1 MTNNPALQRPQVHKA
16 TQRPNSGN
24 AGNSGSGKG
33 GRGNSGGS
41 QKGGNTPPRPSPWLE
56 HPLDPNPTPHRS
68 AGFVEY
74 LRWMRSP
81 ASPAKDGTKV
91 ELMTMAEQGD
101 YRQRL
106 QVLTERTRQIAGKN
120 NCFAVTCPWRIRVGG
135 HRGPESILLPAFDN
149 LGIPYIPSS
158 TLRGVARAQAIREV
172 MQNEGVPWAEADK
185 LVGQRYFGYLD
196 SSDSSEKA
204 GKIIFLD
211 AYPLPEQKNGGL
223 AVDMANNLW
232 SWNNGNLK
240 YAANPNVF
248 FSLREASFLIGIKPT
263 NHCSPQMLKQVKN
276 WLIRGLTQGI
286 GSQVNA
292 GYGILVESLKQV
304 ERGFFSVD
312 FTVQGQLI
320 HGCQKC
326 TSTSWQWNVRN
337 QAWQMRGQPEA
348 EVRATAFKSLL
359 RYWFRAFARGVLPP
373 AEVQSLEGMIFGA
386 IQPQPKHG
394 YLRVRVI
401 NGRVTQP
408 EARPN
413 QQGKNDPCGEE
424 QGTLVLDYSSEVPDA
439 HKETLKELASNLMW
453 LMFHL
458 GGIGQGAR
466 RPCYSRKTR
475 NQAPWWRGSNL
486 IPKNNNPFWKLPS
499 SAKEFKEIFQQR
511 LQRFYEALGQLSN
524 HPINP
529 TQPLSI
535 GTVTTNQWAEAI
547 DANCRI
553 VVCSRGPRGEVCS
566 GDSREEKPY
575 GLALLH
581 DPNLK
586 VNGNYDKNLC
596 GSTGKPSP
604 VWVADLGNY
613 QVITIFGVNKDPRL
627 EFLKHLNKSGRCLQ
641 LFPFKSS

>member
-1 MTNNPALQRPQVHKA
+1 MTNHPALQRPQAHKA

-24 AGNSGSGKG
+24 ASNSGSGKG

-41 QKGGNTPPRPSPWLE
+41 NNPPRPSPWLG
-56 HPLDPNPTPHRS
+56 HPLDPNPNPHCS

-91 ELMTMAEQGD
+91 ELVTTAEQGD
-101 YRQRL
+101 YSQRL
-106 QVLTERTRQIAGKN
+106 QVLTERTRQIAGEGN
-120 NCFAVTCPWRIRVGG
+120 YFEVTCPWRIRVGG

-172 MQNEGVPWAEADK
+172 MENKGLSWPEADR
-185 LVGQRYFGYLD
+185 LVGQLYFGYLD
-196 SSDSSEKA
+196 SSDPSEKA

-211 AYPLPEQKNGGL
+211 AYPLPEQTNGGL

-232 SWNNGNLK
+232 SWDNGNLK

-248 FSLREASFLIGIKPT
+248 FSLRGVSFLIGIKPT
-263 NHCSPQMLKQVKN
+263 NHCSPEMLHQVKR

-292 GYGILVESLKQV
+292 GYGVLVEPQKQV
-304 ERGFFSVD
+304 GHGFFSVD
-312 FTVQGQLI
+312 FTVRGQLI
-320 HGCQKC
+320 HGRQKW
-326 TSTSWQWNVRN
+326 TPTSWQWNARN

-359 RYWFRAFARGVLPP
+359 RYWFRAFAGGVLPT
-373 AEVQSLEGMIFGA
+373 AEVQRLEGLIFGA

-401 NGRVTQP
+401 SGKVTQP

-413 QQGKNDPCGEE
+413 QQGRNDPCGEE
-424 QGTLVLDYSSEVPDA
+424 QGTLVLDYSAEVPDD
-439 HKETLKELASNLMW
+439 HKETVAELARHLTW

-475 NQAPWWRGSNL
+475 NQAPWWRGSDL
-486 IPKNNNPFWKLPS
+486 IPENKDPFWELPDN
-499 SAKEFKEIFQQR
+499 AKEFKQKFQQR
-511 LQRFYEALGQLSN
+511 LQRFYQALEHFGHYQ
-524 HPINP
+524 INP
-529 TQPLSI
+529 AQPLSI
-535 GTVTTNQWAEAI
+535 GTVTSDQWAEAI

-553 VVCSRGPRGEVCS
+553 VVCSGHSRG
-566 GDSREEKPY
+566 EKPY

-581 DPNLK
+581 DPSLK
-586 VNGNYDKNLC
+586 VNGNYDRNLC

-613 QVITIFGVNKDPRL
+613 QVITIFGVTKDPRL
-627 EFLKHLNKSGRCLQ
+627 KFLKLLNNSGGCLQ
-641 LFPFKSS
+641 LFPFKSP

>member
-1 MTNNPALQRPQVHKA
+1 MTNNPALQRPQTHKA

-56 HPLDPNPTPHRS
+56 HPLDPNPKPDQT

-81 ASPAKDGTKV
+81 DSPAKDGTKV
-91 ELMTMAEQGD
+91 ELVTTAEQGD

-106 QVLTERTRQIAGKN
+106 QVLTERTHQIAGKG
-120 NCFAVTCPWRIRVGG
+120 NCFEVTCPWRIRVGG

-196 SSDSSEKA
+196 SRDSSEKA

-232 SWNNGNLK
+232 SWDNGNLK

-248 FSLREASFLIGIKPT
+248 FSLRRVSFLIGIKPT
-263 NHCSPQMLKQVKN
+263 NHCSPQMLKQVKE

-292 GYGILVESLKQV
+292 GYGVLVEPQKQV
-304 ERGFFSVD
+304 GRGFFSVD

-326 TSTSWQWNVRN
+326 TSTSWQWNDRN

-373 AEVQSLEGMIFGA
+373 AEVQRLEGMIFGA

-401 NGRVTQP
+401 NGEVTQP

-424 QGTLVLDYSSEVPDA
+424 QGTLVLDFSSEVPDD
-439 HKETLKELASNLMW
+439 HQKTLAELARNLTW

-466 RPCYSRKTR
+466 RPCYSRQNR

-486 IPKNNNPFWKLPS
+486 IPENDGPFWKLPS
-499 SAKEFKEIFQQR
+499 SAKGFKEIFQQR
-511 LQRFYEALGQLSN
+511 LQNFYTALGQLGNCS
-524 HPINP
+524 INRTQP
-529 TQPLSI
+529 TQLLSV
-535 GTVTTNQWAEAI
+535 GTVTPEQWAEAI

-553 VVCSRGPRGEVCS
+553 VLCSGNSRG
-566 GDSREEKPY
+566 EKPY

-581 DPNLK
+581 DPSLK

-604 VWVADLGNY
+604 VWVAHLGNY
-613 QVITIFGVNKDPRL
+613 QVITIFGVTKNPRL
-627 EFLKHLNKSGRCLQ
+627 KFLKHLNTSGRCLQ

>member
-1 MTNNPALQRPQVHKA
+1 MTNNPALQRPQTHKA
-16 TQRPNSGN
+16 TQRPNSRN

-56 HPLDPNPTPHRS
+56 HPLDPNPKPDQT

-81 ASPAKDGTKV
+81 DSPAKDGTKV
-91 ELMTMAEQGD
+91 ELVTTAEQGD

-106 QVLTERTRQIAGKN
+106 QVLTERTHQIAGKG
-120 NCFAVTCPWRIRVGG
+120 NCFEVTCPWRIRVGG

-172 MQNEGVPWAEADK
+172 MANQGVPWAEADK

-196 SSDSSEKA
+196 SRDSSEKA

-211 AYPLPEQKNGGL
+211 AYPLPEQKSGGL

-232 SWNNGNLK
+232 SWDNGNLK

-263 NHCSPQMLKQVKN
+263 NHCSPQMLKQVKD

-304 ERGFFSVD
+304 GRGFFSVD

-320 HGCQKC
+320 HGRQEF
-326 TSTSWQWNVRN
+326 TGWRWNDRN
-337 QAWQMRGQPEA
+337 QQWQMRGQPEA
-348 EVRATAFKSLL
+348 EVRATAFKSML

-373 AEVQSLEGMIFGA
+373 AEVQRLEGMIFGA

-413 QQGKNDPCGEE
+413 EEGKNDPYGEE

-439 HKETLKELASNLMW
+439 HKETLKELASNLTW

-486 IPKNNNPFWKLPS
+486 IPEDEAPFWELPS

-535 GTVTTNQWAEAI
+535 GTVTTDQWAEAI

-553 VVCSRGPRGEVCS
+553 VVCSGDPS
-566 GDSREEKPY
+566 GEKPY

-581 DPNLK
+581 DPSLK

-613 QVITIFGVNKDPRL
+613 QVITIFGVTQNPRL
-627 EFLKHLNKSGRCLQ
+627 KFLKHLNTSGGCLQ